1 MKAEIQ
7 LIEIAQRQHSL
18 LSKAQALRHVGLAT
32 WERAHDKGLWLQ
44 VAPGWYRHAATPL
57 TMEMQVRAG
66 SKWLGDRGALYG
78 STALWWL
85 GVAVPQPAQA
95 DFLVPRGLR
104 FIPPWMNLHTTLRW
118 SNDDI
123 TRHRG
128 IRTTVAARAIL
139 DFASQRPSV
148 REVEAAIDDAVHL
161 RRTAL
166 PRLRARLGE
175 LRGRGRHGCALVA
188 ELLLDSGG
196 ESLLERRFLRLVREA
211 GLPRPECQ
219 VAMRAD
225 DTTVARVD
233 FRFPQTNVVV
243 EVSGRLGHTSDR
255 DRQRDARR
263 RNRLQELGQRIIEFT
278 TADVIG
284 DPLYVVATLR
294 KHLPVMSQPRS
305 SVVAA

>member
-1 MKAEIQ
+1 MKAEIE
-7 LIEIAQRQHSL
+7 LIDIATRHHML
-18 LSKAQALRHVGLAT
+18 LSRAQALRHVGLAA
-32 WERAHDKGLWLQ
+32 WERAHDRGLWLQ
-44 VAPGWYRHAATPL
+44 VSPGWFRHVATPL

-66 SKWLGDRGALYG
+66 SAWLGERGALFG

-85 GVAVPQPAQA
+85 GVAVPEPTQA
-95 DFLVPRGLR
+95 DFLVPRSLR

-128 IRTTVAARAIL
+128 VRTTVAARAIL
-139 DFASQRPSV
+139 DFAGQRPSV
-148 REVEAAIDDAVHL
+148 REVEAAIDDAVRL

-166 PRLRARLGE
+166 PRLRSRLGE

-196 ESLLERRFLRLVREA
+196 ESLLERRFLRLVRDA
-211 GLPRPECQ
+211 GLPRPDCQ

-225 DTTVARVD
+225 DITVARVD
-233 FRFPQTNVVV
+233 FRFPHTNVVV

-255 DRQRDARR
+255 DRQKDARR

-284 DPLYVVATLR
+284 DPLYVVATLL
-294 KHLPVMSQPRS
+294 KHLPVMPLPRS